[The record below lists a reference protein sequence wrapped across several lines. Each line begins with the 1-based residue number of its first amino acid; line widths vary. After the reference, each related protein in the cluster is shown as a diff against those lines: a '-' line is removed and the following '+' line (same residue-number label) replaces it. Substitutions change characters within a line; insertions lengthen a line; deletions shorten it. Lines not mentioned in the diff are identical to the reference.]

1 VPRKKLRNSN
11 PIHSTCILRRLN
23 MDTSVFPLSYHILW
37 YLASDGKL
45 KDITVQGFAW
55 KSLKSETVKN
65 E

>member
-1 VPRKKLRNSN
+1 
-11 PIHSTCILRRLN
+11 